1 MDNKQFPFQRQNY
14 ILLLIG
20 IGILLLGFFMM
31 SGGGS
36 EDPNEFSEEIFSFRR
51 ITLAPIVILGGYGF
65 VMYAIMKKPDNKDKN
80 VSKDA

>member
-14 ILLLIG
+14 VLLLIG
-20 IGILLLGFFMM
+20 IGILLLGFFLM

-36 EDPNEFSEEIFSFRR
+36 KDPNEFSEEIFSFRR

-65 VMYAIMKKPDNKDKN
+65 VMYAIMKKPAKKDDN